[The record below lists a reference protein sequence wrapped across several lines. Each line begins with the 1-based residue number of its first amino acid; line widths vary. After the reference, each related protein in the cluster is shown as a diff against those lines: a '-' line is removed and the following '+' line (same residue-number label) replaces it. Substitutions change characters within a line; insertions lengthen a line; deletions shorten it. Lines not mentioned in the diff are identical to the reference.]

1 MTETSADL
9 SADQLAKV
17 YVKIR
22 DKRRELEKQAAK
34 LKEQED
40 TVGLE
45 LLEICKAQGAQ
56 TIRTAYGTISR
67 RTTKNY
73 WTSDW
78 DSFFKFV
85 KEHDAFSLIQ
95 QRMNNTNMS
104 QFLEEN
110 PDLLPPGL
118 NADVTQ
124 TVVITKR

>member
-1 MTETSADL
+1 MEAK
-9 SADQLAKV
+9 ADQLAKV

-22 DKRRELEKQAAK
+22 DRRRELEKQSAE
-34 LKEQED
+34 LKEQLD
-40 TVGLE
+40 IIGLE
-45 LLEICKAQGAQ
+45 LLEICKEQGAQ
-56 TIRTAYGTISR
+56 TIRTEFGTVSK

-78 DSFFKFV
+78 ESFTNFI
-85 KEHDAFSLIQ
+85 KEHNAFALLQ
-95 QRMNNTNMS
+95 QRINNTNMV

-118 NADVTQ
+118 NADVNQ